1 MDTYPVAPTRPDHLG
16 VIPSPIQ
23 RAGILGLL
31 GALSAFAPL
40 SMDMYL
46 PSTPVI
52 AASLHAGQSLV
63 QLTLSGCLAGL
74 AAGQLLAGP
83 LSDGWGRKR
92 PLLAGLAAFTVLSA
106 ACMVAPSIGILIV
119 LRFLQ
124 GMAGA
129 TGVVLSLAMA
139 RDLYGGPKLASALG
153 TLTLVFGLAP
163 VLAPVIGGQILR
175 FTSWRGVFGVLAAI
189 GVVLAVASV
198 FLPETLPRDRRTPIR
213 LGPLLAASRSLF
225 TDRQYCGN
233 ALAVG
238 FGTGALMTYVSS
250 VPFIIE
256 DSYHQSPQVFSLLFT
271 VNALG
276 LTVAAQIGTRLAPR
290 AGAGRITRMALA
302 LMVASGAAFCA
313 LATMKHPVLPP
324 LPVLF
329 VPLSGFVAAFGMM
342 RPNAQA
348 LALEHHKS
356 VAGTASA
363 YMGSLQFAIG
373 AVVAPLAGLA
383 GQGTVIMTGIVIGAL
398 CALAALSQTL
408 IATEDRRP
416 VSY

>member
-1 MDTYPVAPTRPDHLG
+1 
-16 VIPSPIQ
+16 
-23 RAGILGLL
+23 
-31 GALSAFAPL
+31 
-40 SMDMYL
+40 MDMYL
-46 PSTPVI
+46 PATPVI
-52 AASLHAGQSLV
+52 ATSLHASQPLV
-63 QLTLSGCLAGL
+63 QLTMSGCLAGL

-92 PLLAGLAAFTVLSA
+92 PLLAGLAAFTLLSA
-106 ACMVAPSIGILIV
+106 ACMVAPSIGILIG

-139 RDLYGGPKLASALG
+139 RDLYGGPKLARALG

-189 GVVLAVASV
+189 GVALAVASV
-198 FLPETLPRDRRTPIR
+198 FLPETLPRDRRAPIR
-213 LGPLLAASRSLF
+213 LRRLMAASRSLF

-313 LATMKHPVLPP
+313 LGTIGRPALPA

-329 VPLSGFVAAFGMM
+329 APLSGFVAAFGMM

-373 AVVAPLAGLA
+373 AVVAPLAGLS
-383 GQGTVIMTGIVIGAL
+383 GQGTVLMTGIVIGAL
-398 CALAALSQTL
+398 CALAALAQTL
-408 IATEDRRP
+408 IA
-416 VSY
+416 SG